1 MAQTPNTMIP
11 NDMKPEIDELE
22 EIINAA
28 GNAEGEMPP
37 AVVTDGAVDEMGSEE
52 AIGEGAGDEAQ
63 AIADALQI
71 DIAQAQALYDAA
83 QQMEMT
89 RGVPAA
95 ELADMIAQDVDL
107 RMQLEQLAAGAADMA
122 MEMAEE

>member
-1 MAQTPNTMIP
+1 MANAPTTVVP

-22 EIINAA
+22 KIIDAA
-28 GNAEGEMPP
+28 AMGEGEMPP
-37 AVVTDGAVDEMGSEE
+37 TETDDAPADEMAGEE
-52 AIGEGAGDEAQ
+52 APGEGEDAQ

-71 DIAQAQALYDAA
+71 DIGQAQALYDAA